1 MGFHVEFLEA
11 SAPVIAAFTTRKGGV
26 SQGEFAQCNLGLA
39 VGDEP
44 AAVVENRRRA
54 LLAVG
59 LELSTMVAAQQVHGD
74 RVARVGRGEAGRGAL
89 ARETAIPDV
98 DALITDESGLTL
110 IIGCA
115 DCVPV
120 YLVDPDRSAIGLAH
134 AGWRGTVGKIA
145 AKTVTAMTEDFGSRP
160 GRLLAA
166 IGPSIGPCCYEV
178 DETVAGP
185 LREAF
190 PEDWPR
196 LLTAGRPGHWR
207 ADLWTANRVALLQAG
222 LGEDRIR
229 AASLCTACYPKT
241 FFSHRASGGHTGRM
255 AAILALVGARSE
267 RGRGRPGRI
276 KDGEGDRGG
285 PPEEEGLR

>member
-1 MGFHVEFLEA
+1 MAAIPRGRDPEECQIGVFGDKDPVEAGFAADRDGLYYRIGSLED
-11 SAPVIAAFTTRKGGV
+11 SAPVVAAFTTRKGGV
-26 SQGEFAQCNLGLA
+26 SRGRFAQCNLGLA

-54 LLAVG
+54 LSALG
-59 LELSTMVAAQQVHGD
+59 LELSSAVAAQQVHGD
-74 RVARVGRGEAGRGAL
+74 RVARVGRAEAGRGAL
-89 ARETAIPDV
+89 ARETAIPGV
-98 DALITDESGLTL
+98 DALITDETGLTL

-120 YLVDPDRSAIGLAH
+120 YLVDPDRPAIGLAH

-145 AKTVTAMTEDFGSRP
+145 TQTVRAMTGAFGSRP
-160 GRLLAA
+160 DRLLAA

-196 LLTAGRPGHWR
+196 LLTAGR
-207 ADLWTANRVALLQAG
+207 
-222 LGEDRIR
+222 
-229 AASLCTACYPKT
+229 
-241 FFSHRASGGHTGRM
+241 
-255 AAILALVGARSE
+255 SE
-267 RGRGRPGRI
+267 
-276 KDGEGDRGG
+276 
-285 PPEEEGLR
+285 